1 MNYPKPEQ
9 DFSPVHNLI
18 IQSVSSQ
25 VVMEAVNFKLFDTLE
40 LKPASV
46 KGLAEYFEF
55 DELKLGSM
63 LDLLE
68 SCDLVQNEQGLYSNT
83 HLATEYLVSTSPL
96 YQGLAMGLTMDFCSE
111 VIRDMGELLK
121 GKKSQRDDSDKK
133 WAATDAMEGT
143 AQESLSGGLHTT
155 VDAICELP
163 GFHDFKLMGDLG
175 GNHGNYTMSVLARNP
190 QLEGVVLDLPHVA
203 PLAEQ
208 RCRDN
213 GFDKRVRGMAVDMR
227 EEELPLL
234 DFDLIFASHVLY
246 ACRGNLT
253 PVLKKIAK
261 SIRPGGWFCAN
272 HYAKTGSPMSTQ
284 TIASLEVITTFA
296 GYFSH
301 FIEPDVLEKEL
312 AECGFGNFHRT
323 WSDSNKGILLVSAQ
337 KIG

>member
-1 MNYPKPEQ
+1 MNYPRPEQ
-9 DFSPVHNLI
+9 DFSPVHSLI
-18 IQSVSSQ
+18 IRSVSSQ

-40 LKPASV
+40 MKPASL
-46 KGLAEYFEF
+46 KELADYFEF
-55 DELKLGSM
+55 DEMKLGSL

-68 SCDLVQNEQGLYSNT
+68 SYDLVRKHDGHYSNT
-83 HLATEYLVSTSPL
+83 YLATEYLVSTSPL
-96 YQGLAMGLTMDFCSE
+96 YQGLAMGLTMDFCTG

-121 GKKSQRDDSDKK
+121 GNKSQRDDSDKK

-143 AQESLSGGLHTT
+143 AQESLSGGLHAT
-155 VDAICELP
+155 VDAISQLP
-163 GFHDFKLMGDLG
+163 GFDDFRLMGDLG
-175 GNHGNYTMSVLARNP
+175 GNHGNYTMSVIARNP
-190 QLEGVVLDLPHVA
+190 HLNGVILDLPHVV

-213 GFDKRVRGMAVDMR
+213 GFGDRVKGVAVDMR

-246 ACRGNLT
+246 ACRGNLK
-253 PVLKKIAK
+253 PVLEKVAR
-261 SIRPGGWFCAN
+261 SLRSGGWFCAN

-301 FIEPDVLEKEL
+301 FIEPDILEREL
-312 AECGFGNFHRT
+312 KECGFGNFRRT
-323 WSDSNKGILLVSAQ
+323 WSDSGKGIILVSAQ
-337 KIG
+337 KI

>member
-9 DFSPVHNLI
+9 DFSPVHTLI
-18 IQSVSSQ
+18 IRSVSSQ

-40 LKPASV
+40 LKPASL
-46 KGLAEYFEF
+46 KELAEFFEF

-68 SCDLVQNEQGLYSNT
+68 SWDLVKNNGGQYSNT

-96 YQGLAMGLTMDFCSE
+96 YQGLAMGLTMDFCAE
-111 VIRDMGELLK
+111 VIRDMGDLLK
-121 GKKSQRDDSDKK
+121 GKKSQRDDSDIK

-155 VDAICELP
+155 VDAISQLP
-163 GFHDFKLMGDLG
+163 GFDDFRLMGDLG
-175 GNHGNYTMSVLARNP
+175 GNHGNYTMSVLTRNP
-190 QLEGVVLDLPHVA
+190 QLDGVILDLPHVA

-208 RCRDN
+208 RCRDY
-213 GFDKRVRGMAVDMR
+213 GFGERVRGVPVDMR
-227 EEELPLL
+227 DEELPLL

-246 ACRGNLT
+246 ACRGNLK
-253 PVLKKIAK
+253 PVLEKVAK
-261 SIRPGGWFCAN
+261 SLRPGGWFCAN

-301 FIEPDVLEKEL
+301 FIEPDVLEKDL
-312 AECGFGNFHRT
+312 KECGFGNFRRT
-323 WSDSNKGILLVSAQ
+323 WSDSTKGILLFSAQ
-337 KIG
+337 KL